1 MKNSER
7 RARTVNQL
15 LEGALD
21 VLQEGGLSKLRSAEV
36 TKRSGVAEGSFF
48 RYFPTKGDI
57 TAAALDRA
65 FDAQW
70 DRLQQLFPETDQPP
84 TRANLVEGLC
94 GLYADRRVRWTYEL
108 MAAVTHGVVDDQ
120 RLVESIHVHNDRVIR
135 RVASLLDHWR
145 PLIKDDETT
154 LFAEMLVMTIQGFAI
169 NDLSFDA
176 GFRRGTLHG
185 YLVKLG
191 NLACNPEPERES
203 NPMLDLVFDSN
214 TPIRSSVASKPAPD
228 PNELPQDTETRTA
241 ILEGTVSLLD
251 DVGFNRLRMADAAS
265 RAGVTEG
272 ALYYYF
278 PGRTALL
285 RAALHHTLNE
295 HVDRSIATFE
305 PLLGAPMLWSACFG
319 VLYDVLTHP
328 RLRWTYQLY
337 GAAAHDPELSNALND
352 VVAEIEIRTAVQALR
367 MLAEC
372 GPMVLDDSIAVA
384 SMASWWSQGLV
395 ITKHGLGPA
404 DRDRMISFLCLIT
417 ERAYGP
423 QFPE

>member
-15 LEGALD
+15 LDGALD
-21 VLQEGGLSKLRSAEV
+21 VLQDGGLAKFRSAEV

-48 RYFPTKGDI
+48 RYFPTKGDL

-70 DRLQQLFPETDQPP
+70 NRLELLFPQNAAAP
-84 TRANLVEGLC
+84 TRAMLVEGLC

-108 MAAVTHGVVDDQ
+108 MAAVTHGVIDDE
-120 RLVESIHVHNDRVIR
+120 RLIESIHVHNDRVIQ
-135 RVASLLDHWR
+135 RVTSLLGPWR
-145 PLIKDDETT
+145 PLINDDETM

-169 NDLSFDA
+169 NDLSFDVS
-176 GFRRGTLHG
+176 FRRGTLHG

-191 NLACNPEPERES
+191 NLACAPEPEHEFDS
-203 NPMLDLVFDSN
+203 VLSLVFDSN
-214 TPIRSSVASKPAPD
+214 TPLRTSSDSSAEFD
-228 PNELPQDTETRTA
+228 TDLPQDTETRTA

-251 DVGFNRLRMADAAS
+251 EVGFNRLRMADAANRS
-265 RAGVTEG
+265 GVTEG

-278 PGRTALL
+278 PSRTVLL
-285 RAALHHTLNE
+285 RAALHHTLKE
-295 HVDRSIATFE
+295 HVDRSVAAFE
-305 PLLGAPMLWSACFG
+305 PLLGSPMLWSACFG

-337 GAAAHDPELSNALND
+337 GAAAHDPELSNALKD

-367 MLAEC
+367 ALAEC

-395 ITKHGLGPA
+395 ITKYGLGPA
-404 DRDRMISFLCLIT
+404 DRDRMISFLCLVT

-423 QFPE
+423 QFP

>member
-21 VLQEGGLSKLRSAEV
+21 VLQDGGLSKFRSAEV
-36 TKRSGVAEGSFF
+36 TKRSGLAEGSFF

-70 DRLQQLFPETDQPP
+70 HRLQQLFPETDQPP

-120 RLVESIHVHNDRVIR
+120 RLVQSIHVHNDRVIR
-135 RVASLLDHWR
+135 RVAGLLGPWR
-145 PLIKDDETT
+145 PLINDDETI
-154 LFAEMLVMTIQGFAI
+154 LFAEMLVMMIQGFAI
-169 NDLSFDA
+169 NDLSFDTS
-176 GFRRGTLHG
+176 FRRGTLHG

-191 NLACNPEPERES
+191 NLACGPEPEHEFDS
-203 NPMLDLVFDSN
+203 VLGLVFDSI
-214 TPIRSSVASKPAPD
+214 TPSRAVEISPGLETSD
-228 PNELPQDTETRTA
+228 LPQDTETRTA

-251 DVGFNRLRMADAAS
+251 EVGFNRLRMADAAS
-265 RAGVTEG
+265 RSGVTEG

-295 HVDRSIATFE
+295 HVDRSVATFE
-305 PLLGAPMLWSACFG
+305 PLLGAPMLWSDCFG
-319 VLYDVLTHP
+319 VLYDMLTHP

-337 GAAAHDPELSNALND
+337 GAAAHDPELSYALKD
-352 VVAEIEIRTAVQALR
+352 VVAEIEMRTAIQALR
-367 MLAEC
+367 ALAEC

-395 ITKHGLGPA
+395 LTKHGLGPA
-404 DRDRMISFLCLIT
+404 DRERMISFLCLIT